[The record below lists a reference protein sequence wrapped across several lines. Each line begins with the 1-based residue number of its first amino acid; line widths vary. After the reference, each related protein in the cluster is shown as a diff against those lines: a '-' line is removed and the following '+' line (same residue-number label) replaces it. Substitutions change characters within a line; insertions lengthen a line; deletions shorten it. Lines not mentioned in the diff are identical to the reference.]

1 MSLQASPTERKK
13 QLEGSLCLFLKKIHL
28 LKRGTLVLSHAVRK
42 GFDKGIARR
51 WFHHVD
57 AVQLY
62 DESSRDIKWTLISF
76 LSKWNYSFED
86 NFIIFRL
93 CFQKESPSCSHLQFF
108 FFFFFCM
115 VKSHSEW
122 IRFYFILFLMK
133 WSQKGTHNGCPP
145 NAFRSLMGV

>member
-1 MSLQASPTERKK
+1 MSLQGSPNERKK
-13 QLEGSLCLFLKKIHL
+13 QLERSLCLFLKKVCL

-76 LSKWNYSFED
+76 LSKWNYSFGD

-93 CFQKESPSCSHLQFF
+93 CFQKESLSYSHLQFF
-108 FFFFFCM
+108 FFFFFSWWSLT
-115 VKSHSEW
+115 VSDLD
-122 IRFYFILFLMK
+122 FILFYFRWNEAKKVHTMDGLLMHF
-133 WSQKGTHNGCPP
+133 GH
-145 NAFRSLMGV
+145 